1 MNIEEQFDNKIKN
14 NRSVCVVKG
23 FVFLGFA
30 YSTRCYYKMVGV
42 DPYGRGEGLFGS
54 FNLLHLIR
62 RGK

>member
-30 YSTRCYYKMVGV
+30 YSTKCYHKMIGI
-42 DPYGRGEGLFGS
+42 DPYGRGEGLFES

>member
-30 YSTRCYYKMVGV
+30 YSTKCYHKMIGI
-42 DPYGRGEGLFGS
+42 DSYGRGKYNLDL
-54 FNLLHLIR
+54 LLHRIKR
-62 RGK
+62 KS

>member
-30 YSTRCYYKMVGV
+30 YSTKCYHKMIGI
-42 DPYGRGEGLFGS
+42 DPYGRGEGLFES

-62 RGK
+62 RG

>member
-30 YSTRCYYKMVGV
+30 YSTKCYHKMIGI
-42 DPYGRGEGLFGS
+42 DSYGRGEGLFGS

>member
-30 YSTRCYYKMVGV
+30 YSTKCYHKMVGI
-42 DPYGRGEGLFGS
+42 DPYGRGEGLFES

>member
-30 YSTRCYYKMVGV
+30 YSTKCYHKMVGL
-42 DPYGRGEGLFGS
+42 DPYGRGEGLFES